1 MKTIFTWAW
10 ITGCLLTMA
19 FAGVKEDRAKAKALR
34 ADGNW
39 KEALAISET
48 LLSEIS
54 DEKSGDDFDGAMA
67 CAYKLPQ
74 GGLVDGIFDLVDEHH
89 LENTSVLLK
98 AGNMYHTMGHDG
110 MVIGGE
116 FIRGRRQWQQ
126 GAEYGNAKARDRVRG
141 LNYLIRALK
150 LTKENRKNQ
159 LILKGLRD
167 LLVKGRQ
174 NNQSWRL
181 QILTDLNEVPEID
194 VTSRYYHYSSST
206 GGAPVDE
213 NNNPIFYEIPQSW
226 DEAKNDGERWR
237 WTMDQE
243 AQIKKDM
250 KSDLDR
256 RWADFL
262 WNQFGVKSL
271 KKYRSFR
278 SWGMPHNDDEENQNG
293 IMQLHTLGDD
303 ETVCRLATGVK
314 RMKLPEGQ
322 NFITIYRKLYEGG
335 SSSAGDRLV
344 SIYLDRRQHVKASHL
359 LKEII
364 QRDPSK
370 QRKDLLKSIEGNWG
384 QFDALSRAFPAGE
397 EPTLSMVYRNAN
409 EVTFS
414 AFKVDMEKLH
424 QDRWQYLKSNP
435 AELDYDHKNLNYLTG
450 KLINQRYFS
459 RYIGEKAGEHKHQLK
474 PTENHWDVRGDFTV
488 PVKKAGTYLVKAEM
502 AESDPFYTIVTVADF
517 VLLQKSTP
525 KGILAIVTDATTG
538 APVEGASVEYYGYR
552 TKYLKKQTA
561 YRSFDVVTAKQI
573 ARTDEDGQ
581 ALIQPNENN
590 YQWTVRV
597 SKGEKLMWSH
607 TNGHYWRNGY
617 SDQTH
622 HKVGAFGMTS
632 QPVYRPGKLVQGKF
646 WVRKAKYDLKE
657 QSEFSGQNFTLEIK
671 DPKGNQVGQT
681 FAGFVDEFGGVPF
694 EVELEKAATLGSYHV
709 SLTVGSNYVGNLQF
723 RVEEFKKPEYEVK
736 VEAPEDGVILGET
749 FEATVKATYYHGA
762 PVTKA
767 KVKVKVLRHDYSKVW
782 YPWGKWDW
790 LYGGGYGW
798 FDIERHWYP
807 GWRYWGCRCPKPFWM
822 HQSWHRPELVF
833 EREMEIGTD
842 GTVKVMVDT
851 ELAKL
856 MHGEGDHRY
865 EITAEVVDASRR
877 TIFGSGQVLATQDP
891 YKVTVWLNRG
901 YAQVGE
907 KVTAQIAART
917 LDGKVIKAQG
927 KAVLYKVT
935 YKKNGTPKEEKVQE
949 WEVAQ
954 FDEMAKIDIS
964 AKEAGQYRFVATLKD
979 QKEREVS
986 GAVLFTVRGDHEDP
1000 GDFRYNALEL
1010 ITDERTYAVGD
1021 TVKLLVNTN
1030 RADSTVWVF
1039 VRGNGER
1046 HLLKLKGKSQVLE
1059 IPVKGI
1065 DMPNFFVEAV
1075 TVSDAQMH
1083 TAIRE
1088 VIVPP
1093 EKRILEVSVLPDQQK
1108 YKPGDQGKVKVQVT
1122 GAGGEPIQGE
1132 VVLAVYDKALEY
1144 ISAGSN
1150 VGNIKDFFWK
1160 WRRHY
1165 YGDTSSALIV
1175 HERSSVKTG
1184 KKSMNFLGAF
1194 GANLA
1199 DDVNAREDRAKARGA
1214 MLARDAAGSGG
1225 GFGNITT
1232 SVQRKPSAP
1241 SASIEQPTIS
1251 VRKNFA
1257 DAIKWQG
1264 KVILDENGIG
1274 VVEVEYPDNLTT
1286 WKVKAWAMAHGTRVG
1301 EGSAEVITSKDL
1313 IVRLQAPRFFI
1324 EKDEVV
1330 LSAVVHN
1337 YHKTTKE
1344 VRVSLDL
1351 KGGTLSTNAA
1361 LEQTVSLAA
1370 DGGEQR
1376 VNWRVKV
1383 DSQGEAI
1390 VQMKVIAEDDA
1401 DAMEMTFPVHVHG
1414 IPKQFAW
1421 SRVIEPGAD
1430 KAQIT
1435 IKVPEERLP
1444 EESFLQVNYS
1454 PSIAGA
1460 VVDALPYLAE
1470 FPHGCTEQTLNR
1482 FVPTVI
1488 TQKLLMNMGI
1498 DLEEVRNKRVNLNPQ
1513 ELGDAKARAAQWKQ
1527 WKRNP
1532 VFDAKEVDK
1541 MTQKGVERLM
1551 EMQLRSGGWGWFSG
1565 YGEHASAHTTAV
1577 VMHGLTLARA
1587 NGVQVPEQSYQQGL
1601 NWLKRYEANE
1611 AERIRMWKKRKK
1623 NTKHYADQRDAFV
1636 RLVLDENKISNTE
1649 MQGFLFRDK
1658 NELGVYGKCLLGMS
1672 LHLNNEKDLRD
1683 RVIRNIEQFLTYDE
1697 ENQTAVLEMGNGG
1710 YWWYWYGSNFEA
1722 HAWYLKLK
1730 SATAPQ
1736 SREARGVVKYL
1747 VNNRKG
1753 GAYWSSTRDTAYCI
1767 EAIADYMKAS
1777 GESSPNCEIEVLFDG
1792 KVIKTVKVT
1801 KENLFHFDSKMT
1813 LAGDILSSGDH
1824 LVTIRRKGEGAL
1836 YTNAY
1841 LKVFTKEDFIEKT
1854 GLEVKVARQ
1863 FYKLVRD
1870 ESKKVVA
1877 GNRGQVVEQQEDRY
1891 TRIPLVS
1898 GDEVQSGD
1906 IIEVELLIESKN
1918 DYEYLLFEDWKAAG
1932 MEAEKVRSGYLSNYG
1947 LRTYMEVRDEKVSFY
1962 VQNLSRGKHSLSY
1975 RLRAEIPGKFS
1986 ALPTVAEAMYAPE
1999 LRANSDEM
2007 KVEIS
2012 E

>member
-1 MKTIFTWAW
+1 
-10 ITGCLLTMA
+10 MA
-19 FAGVKEDRAKAKALR
+19 FAEVKEDRAKAAALR

-39 KEALAISET
+39 KEALALSQT

-89 LENTSVLLK
+89 LENASVLLK
-98 AGNMYHTMGHDG
+98 AGNMCHTMGHDG

-126 GAEYGNAKARDRVRG
+126 GAEYGNAETRDRVRG

-150 LTKENRKNQ
+150 LAKENQKNQ
-159 LILKGLRD
+159 LILEGLGN
-167 LLVKGRQ
+167 LLIKGRQ
-174 NNQSWRL
+174 FNQSWRL

-194 VTSRYYHYSSST
+194 VSSRYHHHSSGT

-213 NNNPIFYEIPQSW
+213 NNKPVFYEIPQSW
-226 DEAKNDGERWR
+226 GEAKNDGERWR
-237 WTMDQE
+237 WTM
-243 AQIKKDM
+243 AQA
-250 KSDLDR
+250 SQVERGLNR

-271 KKYRSFR
+271 QHYGSYR
-278 SWGMPHNDDEENQNG
+278 SWGMPHGNDEKNQNG

-314 RMKLPEGQ
+314 RIKLPEGQ

-335 SSSAGDRLV
+335 SLNAGEQLV
-344 SIYLDRRQHVKASHL
+344 SIFLDRRQHVKARNL

-364 QRDPSK
+364 QQKTSNN
-370 QRKDLLKSIEGNWG
+370 RKEWLKRIEGNWG
-384 QFDALSRAFPAGE
+384 QFDTVTRAFPAGT
-397 EPTLSMVYRNAN
+397 EPTLSIVYRNAN

-414 AFKVDMEKLH
+414 ALKVDMEKL
-424 QDRWQYLKSNP
+424 QRDRWQYLKSNP
-435 AELDYDHKNLNYLTG
+435 AELDYERTNFSYLTD
-450 KLINQRYFS
+450 KLINKGRFK
-459 RYIGEKAGEHKHQLK
+459 RYISEKVGERKHQLQ

-488 PVKKAGTYLVKAEM
+488 PVKKAGTYLIKAETP
-502 AESDPFYTIVTVADF
+502 ENDPFYTIVTVVDF

-538 APVEGASVEYYGYR
+538 APVEGVDLKYYGYT
-552 TKYLKKQTA
+552 TKYLNKQNA
-561 YRSFDVVTAKQI
+561 NRRFNVVTAIKT
-573 ARTDEDGQ
+573 AKTDEDGQ
-581 ALIQPNENN
+581 ALIQPQENG
-590 YQWTVRV
+590 YQWIVRV
-597 SKGEKLMWSH
+597 SKGEKLMWSN
-607 TNGHYWRNGY
+607 TNGNYWRNGY

-632 QPVYRPGKLVQGKF
+632 QPVYRPGKQVQGKF

-657 QSEFSGQNFTLEIK
+657 KSEFSGQPFRLEIT
-671 DPKGNQVGQT
+671 DPKGNRVGQT
-681 FAGFVDEFGGVPF
+681 FTGLVDEYGGVPF

-709 SLTVGSNYVGNLQF
+709 SLSVNSNHVGSLQF

-736 VEAPEDGVILGET
+736 VEAPEDGVILGEK

-767 KVKVKVLRHDYSKVW
+767 KVKVKVMRHDYSKVW
-782 YPWGKWDW
+782 YPWSRWDW

-807 GWRYWGCRCPKPFWM
+807 GWRYWGCRSPKPFWI
-822 HQSWHRPELVF
+822 HQNWQQPELVF
-833 EREMEIGTD
+833 EREMEIGPD
-842 GTVKVMVDT
+842 GTVKVIVDT

-856 MHGEGDHRY
+856 IHGEGDHRY
-865 EITAEVVDASRR
+865 EISAEVVDASRR

-901 YAQVGE
+901 YAQVGD

-917 LDGKVIKAQG
+917 LDGKPVKAQG

-954 FDEMAKIDIS
+954 FDDIAKIDIS
-964 AKEAGQYRFVATLKD
+964 AKEAGQYRFVTTLKD

-986 GAVLFTVRGDHEDP
+986 GAVLFTVRGDNEEP

-1039 VRGNGER
+1039 VRGSGER

-1093 EKRILEVSVLPDQQK
+1093 EKRILEVSVLPDHPK
-1108 YKPGDQGKVKVQVT
+1108 YKPGAQGKVKIRVT
-1122 GAGGEPIQGE
+1122 GSDGEPIQGE

-1144 ISAGSN
+1144 ISGGSN
-1150 VGNIKDFFWK
+1150 IGDIKDFFWK
-1160 WRRHY
+1160 WRRRY
-1165 YGDTSSALIV
+1165 YGGVSSALNI

-1184 KKSMNFLGAF
+1184 KKSMRFLGAF
-1194 GANLA
+1194 GASLA
-1199 DDVNAREDRAKARGA
+1199 DDVTILGLSRKNRGA
-1214 MLARDAAGSGG
+1214 RREKNGEGLGGAGSSLFDG
-1225 GFGNITT
+1225 TRRPKA
-1232 SVQRKPSAP
+1232 SSAPRSRKPETLRDDDFLASNP
-1241 SASIEQPTIS
+1241 SEKPTVNI
-1251 VRKNFA
+1251 RKNFA
-1257 DAIKWQG
+1257 DAIKWQE

-1313 IVRLQAPRFFI
+1313 IVRLQAPRFFM
-1324 EKDEVV
+1324 ETDEVV

-1337 YHKTTKE
+1337 YHKTAKE
-1344 VRVSLDL
+1344 VRISLDL
-1351 KGGTLSTNAA
+1351 KGGTLSTDAE
-1361 LEQTVSLAA
+1361 LEQQVSLAA
-1370 DGGEQR
+1370 DGGEER

-1383 DSQGEAI
+1383 DRQGEAI

-1401 DAMEMTFPVHVHG
+1401 DAMEMIFPVHVHG
-1414 IPKQFAW
+1414 ITKQFAW

-1430 KAQIT
+1430 EAQIT
-1435 IKVPEERLP
+1435 INVPEKRLP

-1460 VVDALPYLAE
+1460 VVDALPYLVE

-1513 ELGDAKARAAQWKQ
+1513 ELGDAKARAEQWKQ

-1551 EMQLRSGGWGWFSG
+1551 EMQLTDGGWGWFSG

-1577 VMHGLTLARA
+1577 VMHGLTLART
-1587 NGVQVPEQSYQQGL
+1587 NGVQIPEQGYQRGL
-1601 NWLKRYEANE
+1601 NWLKRYESNE
-1611 AERIRMWKKRKK
+1611 AERIRMWDKRKK
-1623 NTKHYADQRDAFV
+1623 NTKHYADQRDALV
-1636 RLVLDENKISNTE
+1636 RLVLEENKISNAE

-1672 LHLNNEKDLRD
+1672 LHLNNQKDRRD

-1697 ENQTAVLEMGNGG
+1697 ENQTAILEMGNDG

-1736 SREARGVVKYL
+1736 SRETRGVVKYL

-1777 GESSPNCEIEVLFDG
+1777 GESTPDCEIEVLFDG
-1792 KVIKTVKVT
+1792 KVMKTVKVT

-1813 LAGDILSSGDH
+1813 LAGDILSSGNH

-1854 GLEVKVARQ
+1854 GLEVKVERQ

-1870 ESKKVVA
+1870 ETKKVVA
-1877 GNRGQVVEQQEDRY
+1877 GNRGQVVEQQEDLY
-1891 TRIPLVS
+1891 TRIPLTS

-1906 IIEVELLIESKN
+1906 TIEVELLIESKN
-1918 DYEYLLFEDWKAAG
+1918 DYEYLLFEDWKVAG

-1962 VQNLSRGKHSLSY
+1962 IKNLGRGKHSLSY
-1975 RLRAEIPGKFS
+1975 RLRAEIPGEFS